1 MTNSALVDIFDTQSF
16 CLFRKTYNIQLHV
29 DFPKIFS
36 PSQSNSKEY
45 FYKETWDFAVF
56 SNGRSRIFNLYLPI
70 QNKQVRLNG
79 RRSIGSHLH
88 LWKICGLWDLWNIIN
103 CILSVF
109 YWESQW
115 NVRILH
121 FAFIAIYEH
130 LSFLAPI
137 SLLYSA
143 TISKLDNIHM
153 EPLYVWKYGSVTGK
167 TTRSFS
173 LHRVEHLWENQL
185 KATIT
190 WWLL

>member
-1 MTNSALVDIFDTQSF
+1 MTNSALVDIIDTQSF

-56 SNGRSRIFNLYLPI
+56 SNGCSRIFNLHFPI

-103 CILSVF
+103 FILSVF
-109 YWESQW
+109 YWVSMEST
-115 NVRILH
+115 H
-121 FAFIAIYEH
+121 AACCIYCYLRTLE
-130 LSFLAPI
+130 LSGPNLPA
-137 SLLYSA
+137 LQRNYL
-143 TISKLDNIHM
+143 
-153 EPLYVWKYGSVTGK
+153 
-167 TTRSFS
+167 
-173 LHRVEHLWENQL
+173 
-185 KATIT
+185 
-190 WWLL
+190 